1 MGVPMPQDEHT
12 GLRDGILRECG
23 LHPPVVALASPDA
36 ATRLLAC
43 ARVASLDD
51 REVYFGPPAAGW
63 AAWAMTPPVKGE
75 RERVALSPRNETAAC
90 ALVLEL
96 LTEAGEAAAAVL
108 PVARALCDT
117 ALAPPSG
124 DDAGAAGA
132 APPDDAGVG
141 DAMIAWTRA
150 GGPAAS
156 TSGAGAETSETS
168 VRVSIVPARFPST
181 GRGAAAAADLPAGSD
196 AVRVP
201 SQMLWTVHHAFAEP
215 GARGEAYRTFAALG
229 EDTVAALWLVYE
241 REVLGAASPWAPL
254 LAALPPPRRGAD
266 ARVVAPRGHR
276 RAAGGHARVCGRDG
290 DALYARAA
298 VRGAVPGARR
308 ALPRRVPRGGVHV
321 RRLPRRRRAWN
332 AYGMTVLR
340 DSSAD
345 GGETKELLGV
355 TNANEVN
362 EVPFVNVPKDAPV
375 TCLPTVALLCNH
387 SVWPHAVR
395 YSRLRGG
402 ELHVPVARSAR
413 REEEVFVSY
422 GAKSNAELLL
432 FYGFCVENNPYDD
445 VPLSLELP
453 QGEVAEVTRARSACL
468 QRWRLQLS
476 PHAAR
481 AAKGVAPGLMGALR
495 VLTADA
501 AALATCAQDPRI
513 VPVSSEGEPAA
524 AAALCG
530 ALAALVEQLDAGD
543 AALASAEGAAAAA
556 RAGPAAARE
565 AAKYRAGVR
574 RTLEAAAGEARAWR
588 AAVGEGRTR
597 HSGRGRGTSPGTR
610 RDAATRAAT
619 RFFGRNRFLKKSDFL
634 RNRRHECARFC
645 GIV

>member
-63 AAWAMTPPVKGE
+63 AAWATAPPVKGE

-117 ALAPPSG
+117 ALAPPLG
-124 DDAGAAGA
+124 DDGGAARA
-132 APPDDAGVG
+132 EPPDDAGMG

-150 GGPAAS
+150 GGAVAS
-156 TSGAGAETSETS
+156 TSGAGAVDDD

-181 GRGAAAAADLPAGSD
+181 GRGAAAAADLPAGAD

-201 SQMLWTVHHAFAEP
+201 SRTLWTVQHAFDEP
-215 GARGEAYRTFAALG
+215 AARGEAYRTFAALG

-241 REVLGAASPWAPL
+241 RAVVGASSPWAPL
-254 LAALPPPRRGAD
+254 LASLPPLSEKLTPASWPPEAIAALLGGTPVAAD
-266 ARVVAPRGHR
+266 A
-276 RAAGGHARVCGRDG
+276 AAAREKLARQYA
-290 DALYARAA
+290 ALFPALSEHYPEAFPAA
-298 VRGAVPGARR
+298 AYTADTFTS
-308 ALPRRVPRGGVHV
+308 AAE
-321 RRLPRRRRAWN
+321 AWN

-340 DSSAD
+340 EEERGATGSEKNKSIPP
-345 GGETKELLGV
+345 G
-355 TNANEVN
+355 
-362 EVPFVNVPKDAPV
+362 APV

-395 YSRLRGG
+395 YSRLRGDA
-402 ELHVPVARSAR
+402 LHVPVARSAR
-413 REEEVFVSY
+413 RNEEVFVSY

-445 VPLSLELP
+445 VPLSLTLP
-453 QGEVAEVTRARSACL
+453 QGEVAEVTRARVACL
-468 QRWRLQLS
+468 QRWRLALS
-476 PHAAR
+476 PHAVC
-481 AAKGVAPGLMGALR
+481 AAKGVAPGLIGTLR

-501 AALATCAQDPRI
+501 AALATCAQDPR
-513 VPVSSEGEPAA
+513 VAPVSSEGEPAA

-530 ALAALVEQLDAGD
+530 ALAALIEQLDAGD

-556 RAGPAAARE
+556 RAGPAAMRE

-574 RTLEAAAGEARAWR
+574 LTLEAAAGEARAWR
-588 AAVGEGRTR
+588 AAVGGGPDPSLGKRTR
-597 HSGRGRGTSPGTR
+597 
-610 RDAATRAAT
+610 D
-619 RFFGRNRFLKKSDFL
+619 
-634 RNRRHECARFC
+634 
-645 GIV
+645 

>member
-1 MGVPMPQDEHT
+1 MPPIDAGAATTVETAAETTAETTTSSPSRRPEKEKMHHRPPRRANSSAAAEERQEPFNDIAPVYDQLNDVLSLGLHRVWKRAAVKWTGVKKGDRAIDVCCGSGDLALRLADAVGPSGEVVGLDFAAAQLKVAATKETEHPAGYSLSPISWQQGDTLALPHPDASFDGATIGYGLRNVSDIPRALAELRRVLKPGGKAAVVDFNNSTNAAVNQVQGFILDTVVVPAAERVGRGGGVPVPEAVHRAVPHRAGAGGHSDRRRVRESHVLRARAGGAHGVLGVREIKCFFSYISHIASGTECAARSRFRSRRLSDFPRRDEDVCFPRTSPGAFVRRHSSGRGVGSPPVAMEYSMGVPMPQDEHT

-181 GRGAAAAADLPAGSD
+181 GRRRRRRRTSPRAPD

-254 LAALPPPRRGAD
+254 LAARPPP
-266 ARVVAPRGHR
+266 
-276 RAAGGHARVCGRDG
+276 
-290 DALYARAA
+290 
-298 VRGAVPGARR
+298 ARR
-308 ALPRRVPRGGVHV
+308 
-321 RRLPRRRRAWN
+321 
-332 AYGMTVLR
+332 
-340 DSSAD
+340 
-345 GGETKELLGV
+345 
-355 TNANEVN
+355 
-362 EVPFVNVPKDAPV
+362 
-375 TCLPTVALLCNH
+375 
-387 SVWPHAVR
+387 
-395 YSRLRGG
+395 
-402 ELHVPVARSAR
+402 
-413 REEEVFVSY
+413 
-422 GAKSNAELLL
+422 
-432 FYGFCVENNPYDD
+432 
-445 VPLSLELP
+445 
-453 QGEVAEVTRARSACL
+453 
-468 QRWRLQLS
+468 
-476 PHAAR
+476 
-481 AAKGVAPGLMGALR
+481 
-495 VLTADA
+495 
-501 AALATCAQDPRI
+501 
-513 VPVSSEGEPAA
+513 
-524 AAALCG
+524 
-530 ALAALVEQLDAGD
+530 
-543 AALASAEGAAAAA
+543 
-556 RAGPAAARE
+556 
-565 AAKYRAGVR
+565 
-574 RTLEAAAGEARAWR
+574 
-588 AAVGEGRTR
+588 
-597 HSGRGRGTSPGTR
+597 
-610 RDAATRAAT
+610 
-619 RFFGRNRFLKKSDFL
+619 
-634 RNRRHECARFC
+634 
-645 GIV
+645 

>member
-241 REVLGAASPWAPL
+241 REVVGAASPWAPL
-254 LAALPPPRRGAD
+254 LAALPPP
-266 ARVVAPRGHR
+266 
-276 RAAGGHARVCGRDG
+276 
-290 DALYARAA
+290 
-298 VRGAVPGARR
+298 ARR
-308 ALPRRVPRGGVHV
+308 
-321 RRLPRRRRAWN
+321 
-332 AYGMTVLR
+332 
-340 DSSAD
+340 
-345 GGETKELLGV
+345 
-355 TNANEVN
+355 
-362 EVPFVNVPKDAPV
+362 
-375 TCLPTVALLCNH
+375 
-387 SVWPHAVR
+387 
-395 YSRLRGG
+395 
-402 ELHVPVARSAR
+402 
-413 REEEVFVSY
+413 
-422 GAKSNAELLL
+422 
-432 FYGFCVENNPYDD
+432 
-445 VPLSLELP
+445 
-453 QGEVAEVTRARSACL
+453 
-468 QRWRLQLS
+468 
-476 PHAAR
+476 
-481 AAKGVAPGLMGALR
+481 
-495 VLTADA
+495 
-501 AALATCAQDPRI
+501 
-513 VPVSSEGEPAA
+513 
-524 AAALCG
+524 
-530 ALAALVEQLDAGD
+530 
-543 AALASAEGAAAAA
+543 
-556 RAGPAAARE
+556 
-565 AAKYRAGVR
+565 
-574 RTLEAAAGEARAWR
+574 
-588 AAVGEGRTR
+588 
-597 HSGRGRGTSPGTR
+597 
-610 RDAATRAAT
+610 
-619 RFFGRNRFLKKSDFL
+619 
-634 RNRRHECARFC
+634 
-645 GIV
+645 